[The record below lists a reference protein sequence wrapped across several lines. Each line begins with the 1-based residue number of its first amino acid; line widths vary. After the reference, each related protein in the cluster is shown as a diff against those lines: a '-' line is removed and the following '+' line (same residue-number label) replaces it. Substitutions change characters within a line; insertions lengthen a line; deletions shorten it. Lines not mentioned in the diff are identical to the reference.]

1 MDSVEVVKQRIL
13 KAADSDLAA
22 LVEALIEVV
31 KERHYNDEGARAEM
45 EQVTADLRKAVGL

>member
-1 MDSVEVVKQRIL
+1 
-13 KAADSDLAA
+13 LAA

-45 EQVTADLRKAVGL
+45 EQVAADLRKAVGL